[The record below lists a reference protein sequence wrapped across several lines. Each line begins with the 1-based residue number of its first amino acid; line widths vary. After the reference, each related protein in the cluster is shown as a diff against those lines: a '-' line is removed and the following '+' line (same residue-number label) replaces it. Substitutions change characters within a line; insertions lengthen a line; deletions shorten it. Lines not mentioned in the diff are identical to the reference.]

1 MCLFSSPKKHHRR
14 SYVEEVYVAPRPVS
28 RHSHHSHHHHG
39 HGGHGRSSYTSVTR
53 TSRPVSR
60 EYVAPRMSQSSYRR
74 SVPVVVEQRH
84 STRSYRNRALSIR
97 SNKNGSSSATS
108 PRHGFSFSSLRG
120 TVQPELSKKLY
131 KLIKS
136 ENRLIQSYEAAGK
149 ERLSIAGQLSDWGE
163 ATTDDSVSDISDKIG
178 VLLSELGEQEDLYA
192 HNIDDS
198 RAILKAIRN
207 TEKSVQPSRDHK
219 AKISDEIAKLKIKE
233 PESAKLVT
241 LEQELVR
248 AEAENLVAEAQL
260 TNVTRQKMKEAYA
273 AEFAATIERAEK
285 QIILARHGRRLLNLL
300 DDTPVIPGD
309 VRPAYEHANQ
319 ARQILNDAED
329 DLKDWQPELEDVP
342 SQAGN
347 LDNNLMPRSASQRGT
362 TVADSVAG
370 DESVVHHDQ
379 RTTAGVDGSRVSSG
393 TGTSVATG
401 PAGRAYEPSEAETSQ
416 VA

>member
-1 MCLFSSPKKHHRR
+1 M
-14 SYVEEVYVAPRPVS
+14 
-28 RHSHHSHHHHG
+28 
-39 HGGHGRSSYTSVTR
+39 
-53 TSRPVSR
+53 
-60 EYVAPRMSQSSYRR
+60 
-74 SVPVVVEQRH
+74 
-84 STRSYRNRALSIR
+84 NRALSIR

-163 ATTDDSVSDISDKIG
+163 ATNDDSVSDISDKIG

-300 DDTPVIPGD
+300 DDTSVIPGD

-370 DESVVHHDQ
+370 DESVVQHDQ

>member
-1 MCLFSSPKKHHRR
+1 MEINARISRLREQGTSLPTPNTIR
-14 SYVEEVYVAPRPVS
+14 EEPEPSNNPASKY
-28 RHSHHSHHHHG
+28 
-39 HGGHGRSSYTSVTR
+39 
-53 TSRPVSR
+53 
-60 EYVAPRMSQSSYRR
+60 Q
-74 SVPVVVEQRH
+74 
-84 STRSYRNRALSIR
+84 NRALSIR
-97 SNKNGSSSATS
+97 SHKNGSSSTTS
-108 PRHGFSFSSLRG
+108 PRHAFTFSSLRG

-163 ATTDDSVSDISDKIG
+163 ATNDDSVSDISDKIG
-178 VLLSELGEQEDLYA
+178 VLLSELGEQEDMYA

-198 RAILKAIRN
+198 RTTLKAIRN

-219 AKISDEIAKLKIKE
+219 AKIADEIAKLKIKE
-233 PESAKLVT
+233 PESAKLVI

-309 VRPAYEHANQ
+309 VRPAYEHTHQ

-329 DLKDWQPELEDVP
+329 DLKEWQPELEDVT
-342 SQAGN
+342 SHASN
-347 LDNNLMPRSASQRGT
+347 LESNLMPSSVSQQG
-362 TVADSVAG
+362 TVAGSVAG
-370 DESVVHHDQ
+370 DENIAHHDQ
-379 RTTAGVDGSRVSSG
+379 SGIDRSASSATA
-393 TGTSVATG
+393 TSVVTG
-401 PAGRAYEPSEAETSQ
+401 HAGRAYEPSEAETSQ

>member
-1 MCLFSSPKKHHRR
+1 MGTETESLS
-14 SYVEEVYVAPRPVS
+14 
-28 RHSHHSHHHHG
+28 
-39 HGGHGRSSYTSVTR
+39 
-53 TSRPVSR
+53 
-60 EYVAPRMSQSSYRR
+60 SQSRFVIYQAWYLLPRYLQESNRR
-74 SVPVVVEQRH
+74 PHLQNKH
-84 STRSYRNRALSIR
+84 KMNRALSIR

-136 ENRLIQSYEAAGK
+136 ENHLIQSYEAAGK
-149 ERLSIAGQLSDWGE
+149 ERLSIAGQLSD
-163 ATTDDSVSDISDKIG
+163 
-178 VLLSELGEQEDLYA
+178 LGEQEDLYA
-192 HNIDDS
+192 HNLDDS

-219 AKISDEIAKLKIKE
+219 AKIADEIAKLKIKE

-309 VRPAYEHANQ
+309 VRPAYEHAGQ

-347 LDNNLMPRSASQRGT
+347 LEGNLMPRSASQRGT
-362 TVADSVAG
+362 GTTVADSVTG
-370 DESVVHHDQ
+370 DDSVVHHD
-379 RTTAGVDGSRVSSG
+379 RDTTAGVDGSRVSSG